1 MRLRLAAT
9 PGGDPMTDRS
19 RKARSDRQKR
29 RGERDR
35 DSINTAKVAMF
46 AAAAVSAI
54 FDAFLRSRGVE
65 NLHAEPAVSARP
77 YADDLAML
85 GLSEMPA
92 TRDDLTAAWRAAARQ
107 HHPDVGGN
115 ADAFR
120 SAKEAYDRLART
132 YP

>member
-1 MRLRLAAT
+1 
-9 PGGDPMTDRS
+9 MTDRS